1 MMSSS
6 QPSSPLTKPKHYNLE
21 ILLFSSIRILVHAM
35 MRMVYP
41 FLAVFGRGL
50 GVDLTTISLAV
61 TIRNFA
67 AILVP
72 FITSIFDKR
81 SRRSGML
88 TGMGLFIL
96 GCAAVTFWPTFV
108 VFIIA
113 LCLTFIGMHVFVAS
127 MQAYQS
133 DTIPLPIRG
142 QAIVITSTGWAL
154 SFVIA
159 VPLIGFLIGRFGW
172 LAPFPAMG
180 VLGLISIVFLLWL
193 IPPGKKAIQDQ
204 TQKIQHGILQV
215 FTSSTAIAGVMMIL
229 FFCAAHEIVNLVFGV
244 WMEDNYG
251 LSINALGVASTVIG
265 LAELLSVAIVS
276 WLIGRLGAK
285 RTVAIGLVFSAIT
298 AIAIP
303 WLGSFG
309 LWGAETGLFLFNL
322 AFQMPFIA
330 YAPLLTEVLPLARAS
345 LLGAT
350 LASVGVGRM
359 LGALA
364 APYLFAR
371 GFQFNASAATILFL
385 VSLFTLRK
393 VKTYKEKVIKPA

>member
-1 MMSSS
+1 
-6 QPSSPLTKPKHYNLE
+6 
-21 ILLFSSIRILVHAM
+21 
-35 MRMVYP
+35 
-41 FLAVFGRGL
+41 
-50 GVDLTTISLAV
+50 
-61 TIRNFA
+61 
-67 AILVP
+67 
-72 FITSIFDKR
+72 
-81 SRRSGML
+81 
-88 TGMGLFIL
+88 
-96 GCAAVTFWPTFV
+96 
-108 VFIIA
+108 
-113 LCLTFIGMHVFVAS
+113 MHVFVAS

-154 SFVIA
+154 SSVIA

-180 VLGLISIVFLLWL
+180 ILGVISIFFLLWL
-193 IPPGKKAIQDQ
+193 VPRGRKSIQDQ
-204 TQKIQHGILQV
+204 SQKIQHGILQV
-215 FTSSTAIAGVMMIL
+215 FTSRTAIAGVLMIL
-229 FFCAAHEIVNLVFGV
+229 FFCAAHEVVNLVFGV

-276 WLIGRLGAK
+276 WLIAKLGSK

-298 AIAIP
+298 ALTLP
-303 WLGSFG
+303 WLGGFG
-309 LWGAETGLFLFNL
+309 LWGAEAGLFLFNL

-371 GFQFNASAATILFL
+371 GFQFNALAAMVLFL
-385 VSLFTLRK
+385 ISLFTLTK
-393 VKTYKEKVIKPA
+393 VKTQLEQAVPVG